1 MATLETLKEMLS
13 VIGIAMVTEQ
23 GNLSSITS
31 SIRNVLQCK
40 VGIFLLNFCIQLY
53 AVHSNKTGKNDMLG
67 KLRFWYHCKVRT
79 LQL

>member
-40 VGIFLLNFCIQLY
+40 VGVYLLKLFVHLFSQHNLIFGI
-53 AVHSNKTGKNDMLG
+53 GKS
-67 KLRFWYHCKVRT
+67 
-79 LQL
+79 